1 MVLGPPGSLGYYPTM
16 FINIRAL
23 AFGAVVAIGAAVLSS
38 NLASAQ
44 ATPSPAPKPKATVA
58 PSPTPTPA
66 PSPSPTPYQL
76 FTYSGAADLG
86 LTAIAGSDKARFT
99 SGVPSRI
106 FDGSIGNF
114 VDANSGH
121 VLAGP
126 NDFVN
131 APDLQNFNATVNV
144 NGPLISG
151 KIEGSFGTDAN
162 VIASN
167 GQSRSD
173 WNLTQSYVQAARGAW
188 TLIAGKF
195 ETLAGAEVIEGP
207 GNTNF
212 SRSYLFGDAI
222 PFTHTGARLSYVVNP
237 KVTVVAGVN
246 NGWDDWKFVGKK
258 KTIEGALQTTWSPAV
273 TWNVETY
280 NGGDFA
286 LNGTGGAN
294 PGIFTNRM
302 LYDSVLTVKATPALT
317 LVGNYDNGTQLA
329 DSGAFF
335 PVTAH
340 WNGFAGYAN
349 YQISPL
355 FGVSLRKETFHD
367 IAGFRTGTPQRL
379 QSNTATLN
387 YTPTSNLQFRGEYRI
402 DATDAN
408 DFTYRGYTPTIF
420 APFDGRAHQPS
431 FGIETLV
438 KFP

>member
-1 MVLGPPGSLGYYPTM
+1 M
-16 FINIRAL
+16 FTNIRAL
-23 AFGAVVAIGAAVLSS
+23 VLGAVVAIGAAVLNT

-66 PSPSPTPYQL
+66 PTASPTPYQL
-76 FTYSGAADLG
+76 FTVQGSADLG
-86 LTAIAGSDKARFT
+86 FTAVGGSDQARFT
-99 SGVPSRI
+99 TGIPSRV
-106 FDGSIGNF
+106 FDGSTGSF

-121 VLAGP
+121 QLAGT

-131 APDLQNFNATVNV
+131 APDIQNVNV
-144 NGPLISG
+144 SVTANGPFISG
-151 KIEGSFGTDAN
+151 KVEGSFGTDAN

-167 GQSRSD
+167 GQPRQD
-173 WNLTQSYVQAARGAW
+173 WNLTQAYAQAARGNW

-195 ETLAGAEVIEGP
+195 ETLAGAELIEAP
-207 GNTNF
+207 GDSNY
-212 SRSYLFGDAI
+212 SRSYLFGYAI
-222 PFTHTGARLSYVVNP
+222 PFTHTGARLSYVINP
-237 KVTVVAGVN
+237 KFTVVAGAN

-258 KTIEGALQTTWSPAV
+258 KTLEGALLMTLSPAV
-273 TWNVETY
+273 AWTVQTY
-280 NGGDFA
+280 NGNDFA
-286 LNGTGGAN
+286 VNGSPAIGQ

-317 LVGNYDNGTQLA
+317 LIGNYDNGTQLA
-329 DSGAFF
+329 DSGTFF
-335 PVTAH
+335 PATAH

-349 YQISPL
+349 YQVSPQW
-355 FGVSLRKETFHD
+355 GVSLRKETFHD
-367 IAGFRTGTPQRL
+367 IAGFRTGVAQRL
-379 QSNTATLN
+379 QSNTATIN

-408 DFTYRGYTPTIF
+408 DFTYRGYVPTIL

-431 FGIETLV
+431 IGIETIV